1 MSGSAQHERL
11 GNVRGPVHNGR
22 MGILWG
28 ARMNRSDRRL
38 LRKKNPD
45 LLFDISMIEIRQTML
60 KARLVLTMEVDQWA
74 KEEAQAIAD
83 ECESLLAEG
92 RSIKL

>member
-1 MSGSAQHERL
+1 
-11 GNVRGPVHNGR
+11 
-22 MGILWG
+22 
-28 ARMNRSDRRL
+28 MNRSDRRL

-74 KEEAQAIAD
+74 KEEAQAIVD

-92 RSIKL
+92 RSIKI